1 MFTGII
7 QNLGTVR
14 KKQKKA
20 GQIHFQFS
28 FKHPEKNVKVG
39 ESIAVDGVCL
49 TATKIS
55 TKSFEAD
62 VVEETLKATT
72 LGLLSPGDQVN
83 LERSL
88 KYGDSMGG
96 HFVTGHVDGLGKI
109 IHIKK
114 SGKNQIFVIQTS
126 KEIISQLAR
135 KGSVACDGIS
145 LTIQNLDK
153 SKAVFEVALIPHTLR
168 ETTFGKKRAGDFLNL
183 EIDLISRY
191 LKVLDE
197 GLSSHSRS
205 SVQLKDLL
213 KQGF

>member
-20 GQIHFQFS
+20 GQIHFLFS
-28 FKHPEKNVKVG
+28 FKRAEKNIKVG
-39 ESIAVDGVCL
+39 ESIAVNGVCL

-55 TKSFEAD
+55 AKSFEAD

-72 LGLLSPGDQVN
+72 LGQLKIGDQVN

-96 HFVTGHVDGLGKI
+96 HFVTGHVDGIGKI
-109 IHIKK
+109 VHIKK
-114 SGKNQIFVIQTS
+114 SGKNQIFGIQTS

-145 LTIQNLDK
+145 LTIQSVDK
-153 SKAVFEVALIPHTLR
+153 AKAIFEVALIPHTLR
-168 ETTFGKKRAGDFLNL
+168 ETTFGKKRAGNFLNL

-197 GLSSHSRS
+197 GLGANPRG
-205 SVQLKDLL
+205 SVQIKDLI